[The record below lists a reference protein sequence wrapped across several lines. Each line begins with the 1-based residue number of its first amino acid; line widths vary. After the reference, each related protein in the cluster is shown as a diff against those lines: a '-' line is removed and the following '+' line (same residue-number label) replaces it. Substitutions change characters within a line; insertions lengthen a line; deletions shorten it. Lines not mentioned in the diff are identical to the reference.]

1 MGSLDNINGK
11 PKTATTT
18 TTTTKWIN
26 ELLKDSIIY
35 IYIYIYIYIF
45 NRYIKIYCPRSPS
58 SKCISKFEIILVK
71 IFSLKQKNKSNTST
85 CYRKNQIS
93 SLQENS
99 PLQENSSFR
108 QGITMRKCK
117 TKSIQPGV
125 VACTCNPATLEAE
138 FRNGVCLTPVGGNI
152 PAIGGWIVRPP
163 LIQN

>member
-35 IYIYIYIYIF
+35 IYIYIF
-45 NRYIKIYCPRSPS
+45 NRYIKIYCPSSSS

-138 FRNGVCLTPVGGNI
+138 FRNGVGSVPVGGNS
-152 PAIGGWIVRPP
+152 PSIGG
-163 LIQN
+163 